1 MSRFTKSFSG
11 NFAMVVGVIALL
23 VALLLAPLPM
33 DAGQPEVSPMGDSQ
47 DGWVSLFDGTS
58 HASWRGYRK
67 DTFPDQG
74 WKMDDGWLHV
84 IAGGGGGDIVTMDQY
99 DDFELE
105 LEWKA
110 KAGSNS
116 GIMYLANE
124 NNGASYFSA
133 PEYQIY
139 GDDDLTSSSNTSSG
153 GLYALYSPMN
163 KKLNAVGEVNHAR
176 IVHCAG
182 NVEHWVNGVMVLR
195 AKIGSVD
202 WNRRVAASKFNA
214 WADFGTV
221 KKGHIVLQD
230 HGNDV
235 WFRSIKIREIPAS
248 QRWRFSS
255 ESVQLF
261 NGYNMDGWSAYLN
274 NDGKMDKVWSVAD
287 GIISCVGK
295 PAGYIYT
302 DRAYQNFV
310 LEVDWRW
317 DPVTKKSGNSG
328 VLFRQVGEHK
338 VWPKSI
344 EAQLQSGSAGDFWC
358 IGEFPMKTD
367 PDRTRGGNT
376 KHMEMNENEVGQWNH
391 YEIHCIGGDVV
402 LMVNGKVVNTASDCA
417 EVPGPI
423 CLQSEG
429 TPIQFRNIRIHELPG
444 TTQNAT
450 GQ

>member
-1 MSRFTKSFSG
+1 
-11 NFAMVVGVIALL
+11 
-23 VALLLAPLPM
+23 
-33 DAGQPEVSPMGDSQ
+33 
-47 DGWVSLFDGTS
+47 
-58 HASWRGYRK
+58 
-67 DTFPDQG
+67 
-74 WKMDDGWLHV
+74 
-84 IAGGGGGDIVTMDQY
+84 
-99 DDFELE
+99 
-105 LEWKA
+105 
-110 KAGSNS
+110 
-116 GIMYLANE
+116 
-124 NNGASYFSA
+124 
-133 PEYQIY
+133 
-139 GDDDLTSSSNTSSG
+139 
-153 GLYALYSPMN
+153 
-163 KKLNAVGEVNHAR
+163 
-176 IVHCAG
+176 
-182 NVEHWVNGVMVLR
+182 MVLR

-274 NDGKMDKVWSVAD
+274 NDGKMDQVWSVAD
-287 GIISCVGK
+287 GMISCVGK

-302 DRAYQNFV
+302 DRSYQNFV

-317 DPVTKKSGNSG
+317 DSVTKKGGNSG

-367 PDRTRGGNT
+367 PDRTRGRNT

-417 EVPGPI
+417 EVSGPI

-429 TPIQFRNIRIHELPG
+429 TAIQFRNIRIHELPG